1 MDVSKYQR
9 KAMTHQE
16 RMSENRGEPNGNR
29 IIDTLSR
36 RAVLK
41 STVAAGT
48 IAAGIGG
55 VVGTASAAVIPTPPL
70 HVDGNLVK
78 DPDGETVTI
87 RGVNIA
93 DPKRINVTASAR
105 GKTAEQVVTMLTD
118 TDQDWHSRAIRIPV
132 QPVDI
137 GEHEPGQGPPPV
149 AFTRS
154 QLESYLTNHLD
165 PLIEHCLQR
174 GAYAIIDYHRHRDI
188 QWTDASLHD
197 EVELFWDVIAPRYAD
212 EPHVMYELYNEPQEP
227 GMWGDPTQ
235 SSNWADVWRD
245 WKSTAQ
251 PWVDLIRSHA
261 PDNLVLI
268 GSPSWTQSPE
278 GALVEPFE
286 GSNLAYTYH
295 IYPGHGV
302 SAESCHC
309 WDDATTNGEGVAQ
322 VYEEYPLFVTE
333 FGWEQNG
340 GQYIGGTDTF
350 GTAFLDWLEQSDAI
364 HWTAWCGD
372 PVWRP
377 VMFDLPFY
385 DGSWEDS
392 IGNPYEE
399 EIPTECS
406 ELPCEWSLATGDGY
420 MGDDVKNTLYDLRD
434 HRPPTV
440 PYDPDPPA
448 TPSELT
454 VDGVTEVTID
464 VSWSAV
470 EDVGEAG
477 LSHYNA
483 YVDGEKRAEV
493 AGTTSTTITDLTADT
508 AYELGVSAVDRARN
522 ESSRVTATA
531 TTDSFDDATPP
542 SVPGSLS
549 SPSNTYR
556 SVTLSWEESTDAGDA
571 ETAGMDHYNV
581 YLDGT
586 KETETA
592 AETTETSLSGL
603 DSDTTY
609 EFGVSAVD
617 RAGNESEQATVSV
630 TTDLAAAGPDDLLI
644 NDYDGD
650 PSWPDANDL
659 GNWTGAG
666 GFESIGVTD
675 GALRIE
681 YDSSG
686 WYGTQVS
693 QDITAYPTLR
703 MTVAGDDGGEHGDIQ
718 FDLGGVTGGLSQL
731 TDDPIETASSIVS
744 VDLAAAGVDLSSPGQ
759 LDLRFYDG
767 GAGAIEIEELWLDHD
782 RGDET

>member
-1 MDVSKYQR
+1 
-9 KAMTHQE
+9 MTHDE
-16 RMSENRGEPNGNR
+16 RTTASETGSNHDRTV
-29 IIDTLSR
+29 DTLSR
-36 RAVLK
+36 RDILK
-41 STVAAGT
+41 STVAAGAL
-48 IAAGIGG
+48 AAGVGTG
-55 VVGTASAAVIPTPPL
+55 VVDTTRAAVVSTPPL

-78 DPDGETVTI
+78 DPDGQTVTL
-87 RGVNIA
+87 RGINIA

-118 TDQDWHSRAIRIPV
+118 TERDWHSRAIRIPV

-149 AFTRS
+149 AFSRE
-154 QLESYLTNHLD
+154 QLETYLTNHLD
-165 PLIEHCLQR
+165 PLIEHCLSR
-174 GAYAIIDYHRHRDI
+174 GTYAIVDYHRHRDI
-188 QWTDASLHD
+188 QWTDTALHE
-197 EVELFWDVIAPRYAD
+197 EVELFWDTVAPRYAD

-261 PDNLVLI
+261 ADNLVLI

-278 GALVEPFE
+278 GALVEPFD

-295 IYPGHGV
+295 IYPGHSV

-333 FGWEQNG
+333 FGWERNG
-340 GQYIGGTDTF
+340 GQFIGGTDTF

-377 VMFDLPFY
+377 VLFDLPFH
-385 DGSWEDS
+385 DGSWEDA

-399 EIPTECS
+399 EIPTVCP
-406 ELPCEWSLATGDGY
+406 ELPCDWSLATGDGH
-420 MGDDVKNTLYDLRD
+420 MGDDVKDTLYELRN

-440 PYDPDPPA
+440 PYDPDAPPV
-448 TPSELT
+448 PSELT
-454 VDGVTEVTID
+454 VDGVTEITVD

-477 LSHYNA
+477 LSHYNV
-483 YVDGEKRAEV
+483 YIDGTEHVRVDR
-493 AGTTSTTITDLTADT
+493 GTTSTTITELSSDT
-508 AYELGVSAVDRARN
+508 SYEFGVSAVDRARN

-531 TTDSFDDATPP
+531 TTDAFEDATPP
-542 SVPGSLS
+542 SVPGDVS

-556 SVTLSWEESTDAGDA
+556 SVSLTWMESTDEGDA

-581 YLDGT
+581 YLDGR
-586 KETETA
+586 KETTVPA
-592 AETTETSLSGL
+592 TTTETTLSGL
-603 DSDTTY
+603 DADTTY

-617 RAGNESEQATVSV
+617 RADNESEPATVSV

-644 NDYDGD
+644 DDYDD
-650 PSWPDANDL
+650 PSWPSANDL
-659 GNWTGAG
+659 GNWTGSG
-666 GFESIGVTD
+666 GFEHIDVVD

-693 QDITAYPTLR
+693 RDITAYPTLR
-703 MTVAGDDGGEHGDIQ
+703 LKVVGDDGGEHEDIQ
-718 FDLGGVTGGLSQL
+718 LDFGGVRTDLSR
-731 TDDPIETASSIVS
+731 ITADSIGTTESIVS
-744 VDLAAAGVDLSSPGQ
+744 IDLEAAGVNLTSPGQ
-759 LDLRFYDG
+759 LDLRFYG
-767 GAGAIEIEELWLDHD
+767 GGTGAIEIEELWLDHEE
-782 RGDET
+782 RG